1 MKNRLIILLLLA
13 LPLWACTPEKEP
25 SLSSGEAKIY
35 VEGEGIYHL
44 TSSALQE
51 VGLDLKGVSP
61 AMVRLTNRGQEVPFA
76 MAGEGDE
83 GQRGWHAIEFYGTA
97 NESSYSRANVYWLTI
112 GQTAG
117 KRMEERPVSSG
128 EAALF
133 LPSFQATLHHE
144 EDLLYWSKAPQ
155 GADRWY
161 WQSFIAPTSAAFT
174 FTLPYLAADEGTLV
188 VALLGG
194 TSDPT
199 ERDHHVLVRLNDHLV
214 ADATWDGQETYLV
227 EATTSHLLEG
237 ENVIVLEAP
246 GDSGAKAD
254 VALLDWY
261 EVGYQRRF
269 IAEDDRLQFEGA
281 VGAYRMA
288 GFSRP
293 EVGIFDIT
301 DPANVVRLSGYAV
314 ETEGDAYAVAFLDEA
329 PGQRRYLAVSSMAIK
344 EPTRIARPPGP
355 PTLGGTGDNPP
366 ELGGTGGDQA
376 DYIVITHP
384 DFRESLQPL
393 IEWRESS
400 GLEVKVVTI
409 EQVYDEFSYGLA
421 DPTAIRDFLSY
432 AHQHWARPAPR
443 YVLLVGD
450 ASYDYRDNLQA
461 PNKNLL
467 PTYLVQTHFVGE
479 TASDN
484 WFVDFDG
491 DSLPEMAIG
500 RLPVSSAAEAR
511 IVVEKTV
518 GYERDPTPGEWRQ
531 RVLFVADDEQPA
543 FETTSDDLIEG
554 YLPPDYQATRVYLS
568 DFADPEESTGRII
581 DEINQ
586 GAAIVNYVG
595 HAALNVWAKEAVF
608 SSADI
613 ANLRNGSKLP
623 FVVTMTCLDGYF
635 HHPQADCLAEELL
648 LAEGKGALAAFAP
661 TSELLPAEQDA
672 LVKAL
677 FEALFASDAPT
688 LGEAVMRAK
697 RSLPDGGRGYEDL
710 IETYALLGDPAL
722 RLAQPR

>member
-1 MKNRLIILLLLA
+1 MMKNRLIILLLFLLA
-13 LPLWACTPEKEP
+13 LPLWACTPEKAQP
-25 SLSSGEAKIY
+25 LSSGEAKIY
-35 VEGEGIYHL
+35 VEEEGIYRL
-44 TSSALQE
+44 TCSALRE
-51 VGLDLKGVSP
+51 VGLDLKGVAP
-61 AMVRLTNRGQEVPFA
+61 AMIRLTNRGQEVPVWI
-76 MAGEGDE
+76 AGQGDDPT
-83 GQRGWHAIEFYGTA
+83 IEFYGTA
-97 NESSYSRANVYWLTI
+97 NESSYSRTNVYWLTL
-112 GQTAG
+112 GQAAG
-117 KRMEERPVSSG
+117 KKMEERPVSSG
-128 EAALF
+128 EAA
-133 LPSFQATLHHE
+133 SFPPPVPPNFGGARGGFEATLHRE
-144 EDLLYWSKAPQ
+144 SDSLYWPKAPQ

-161 WQSFIAPTSAAFT
+161 WQSLIAPASTAFT
-174 FTLPYLAADEGTLV
+174 FTLPYLAADEGHLR

-194 TSDPT
+194 TSDPA
-199 ERDHHVLVRLNDHLV
+199 EPDHHILVRLNDQPV

-227 EATTSHLLEG
+227 ETAASHLLEG
-237 ENVIVLEAP
+237 ENVLVLEAP

-269 IAEDDRLQFEGA
+269 VAEDDHLQFEGS

-288 GFSRP
+288 GFSQP
-293 EVGIFDIT
+293 DVGIFDIT

-314 ETEGDAYAVAFLDEA
+314 ESEGDAYAVSFLDEA
-329 PGQRRYLAVSSMAIK
+329 AGQRRYLAVSPMAIK
-344 EPTRIARPPGP
+344 EPARIARPPAP
-355 PTLGGTGDNPP
+355 PTLGGTGGN
-366 ELGGTGGDQA
+366 QA

-384 DFRESLQPL
+384 DFRQSLQPL

-421 DPTAIRDFLSY
+421 DPAAIRDFLSY

-500 RLPVSSAAEAR
+500 L
-511 IVVEKTV
+511 VVDKIV
-518 GYERDPTPGEWRQ
+518 GYEREPTPGEWRQ

-543 FETTSDDLIEG
+543 FEVTSDALIEG
-554 YLPPDYQATRVYLS
+554 YLPSDYQATRVYLS
-568 DFADPEESTGRII
+568 DFTDPEESTARIMA
-581 DEINQ
+581 EFNQ
-586 GAAIVNYVG
+586 GAVIVNYVG

-648 LAEGKGALAAFAP
+648 LAEGKGALAVFAP
-661 TSELLPAEQDA
+661 TSELLPAEQDT

-722 RLAQPR
+722 RLAQPQ